1 MEERIKSSSRPTS
14 TQANQKRP
22 SSDGGEDCQEIEI
35 INPIPIVLIV
45 MERSVPGGCESG
57 TKFPQPISLRSRS
70 SGHPIVLSPESRSSP
85 AAGHRES

>member
-35 INPIPIVLIV
+35 VNPIPIVLMV
-45 MERSVPGGCESG
+45 MERSVPARGVVVE
-57 TKFPQPISLRSRS
+57 
-70 SGHPIVLSPESRSSP
+70 PERKSF
-85 AAGHRES
+85 G